1 MQPSGEHARQSTGQR
16 HPPNQITLTPTSK
29 ISSEVSSR
37 NAGFAP
43 LPALFLVGEVWGLR
57 FVVALVRHVA
67 NPGKSIKRKDAR
79 AQSVQWFE

>member
-1 MQPSGEHARQSTGQR
+1 MQPSGEHARQSTGR
-16 HPPNQITLTPTSK
+16 DTPPNQITLTPTSK
-29 ISSEVSSR
+29 ISSEVVHG

-43 LPALFLVGEVWGLR
+43 LPALFLVGEVWGFC

-67 NPGKSIKRKDAR
+67 NPGKSISVNDAR